1 MRYLLLLL
9 YLFVFFVICEYI
21 EDKLP
26 FAIRL
31 IDVLNILI
39 VLVFMYFSKEK
50 VQDWKKG
57 QPIVHYIFVIVF
69 GLSFSFLN
77 GIIYL
82 DREWMMDG
90 VEVYNGFSAF
100 TLLRIV
106 VLSPI
111 LEELLYRKYWYTF
124 LGQEGRYKI
133 WNIILISFVFSLTH
147 WYSETPLIWPF
158 IASLFL
164 FWIYSRT
171 KNILLC
177 IVCHVFVN
185 IGLFI
190 IPSLLTP
197 KFERITEIVTVLI
210 FLCSV
215 LLFNKILK
223 KKEVTLR

>member
-9 YLFVFFVICEYI
+9 YLLVFFVICEYV
-21 EDKLP
+21 EDKLSVV
-26 FAIRL
+26 IRF

-39 VLVFMYFSKEK
+39 LLVFLYFSKEK
-50 VQDWKKG
+50 VQDWKKE
-57 QPIVHYIFVIVF
+57 QSIKQYIFVIVF

-82 DREWMMDG
+82 DREWMMNG
-90 VEVYNGFSAF
+90 VDIYNRLSFFGV
-100 TLLRIV
+100 LRIAL
-106 VLSPI
+106 LSPI
-111 LEELLYRKYWYTF
+111 VEELLYRKYWYTF
-124 LGQEGRYKI
+124 LGQEGKYKI
-133 WNIILISFVFSLTH
+133 LNIILISLVFSFTH

-164 FWIYSRT
+164 FWIYNRT

-185 IGLFI
+185 IGPFI
-190 IPSLLTP
+190 IPYLLASD
-197 KFERITEIVTVLI
+197 FEKIIEIITALI
-210 FLCSV
+210 FLGSV

-223 KKEVTLR
+223 KKELT